1 MMQLGLLVVSA
12 VILLLFVFIAT
23 CIFSMRP
30 IGSTELLQEYLS
42 VGLEELTKR
51 LKKEIDEIDKRQR
64 LLRAQLAHLEAL
76 ETFSQPGFESR
87 KSSETGY
94 FRYRGSS

>member
-1 MMQLGLLVVSA
+1 MQFSLLVVSA

-30 IGSTELLQEYLS
+30 IGSNELVQEYLS

-51 LKKEIDEIDKRQR
+51 LKKELDEIEERQR
-64 LLRAQLAHLEAL
+64 LLRTQLAHLEAL
-76 ETFSQPGFESR
+76 ETFSQPSLESR
-87 KSSETGY
+87 KSSEAGH
-94 FRYRGSS
+94 FHYRSSS